1 MKKLALASLA
11 VIGAFA
17 LFGCG
22 GGAQQSGDSAANAP
36 IEGAVAIDGSSTVYP
51 ISEAVAEEFRGEQ
64 PRVRVTI
71 GISGTG
77 GGMKKFTV
85 GETDISDASR
95 PIKAKEQEK
104 ATENGIEYIECPVAF
119 DGLSVVINPE
129 NDFVDHL
136 TTEELHRIWQ
146 PESTVTTWK
155 DVRPQWP
162 DRRIKLYGPGT
173 DSGTFDYF
181 TEAINGKSQSCR
193 SDFTASEDDN
203 VLVAGV
209 AGDVDALG
217 FFGFA
222 YYVENQS
229 RLKVV
234 PIDDGKGPVAPST
247 QTINDGSYSPLSRPL
262 FIYISTASLK
272 KASVKA
278 FVDFYLDHAK
288 TLAGE
293 VGYVALPDR
302 AYELARTRVA
312 QGITGSVFSGRD
324 TVGLDISEVLA
335 LE

>member
-1 MKKLALASLA
+1 MKKLALAGLA
-11 VIGAFA
+11 LLGAVA

-22 GGAQQSGDSAANAP
+22 GSTGDGGDTHATSH

-51 ISEAVAEEFRGEQ
+51 VSEAVAEEFRTEQ
-64 PRVRVTI
+64 PKIRVTI

-77 GGMKKFTV
+77 GGFKKFTV

-95 PIKAKEQEK
+95 PIKAKEQKK
-104 ATENGIEYIECPVAF
+104 AAENGIEYIELPVAF
-119 DGLSVVINPE
+119 DGLSVVVNPG

-136 TTEELHRIWQ
+136 TVEELHRIWQ
-146 PESTVTTWK
+146 PESTVMTWK
-155 DVRPQWP
+155 DVRPEWP

-181 TEAINGKSQSCR
+181 TEAINGKSQACR

-234 PIDDGKGPVAPST
+234 PVDGGKGPVAPAATS
-247 QTINDGSYSPLSRPL
+247 INDGSYAPLSRPL
-262 FIYISTASLK
+262 FIYVSTAGLE
-272 KASVKA
+272 KAAVKA
-278 FVDFYLDHAK
+278 FLDYYLDHAA

-302 AYELARTRVA
+302 AYDLARERVA
-312 QGITGSVFSGRD
+312 NRVTGSVFSGRD
-324 TVGLDISEVLA
+324 TVGMDIAELLA